1 MSGGE
6 EQPTSQDP
14 TAARRAGGGGAF
26 KFAPFCKASGSAT
39 QNPQDPMAKQLMAY
53 HNVHRTFHGACSLLY
68 DPALAKTAQAAA
80 NTCKFQHQMTGDN
93 GQNIAEQSAS
103 GNIAAGTVSM
113 WYEEGSKTNYQGG
126 NMEQGHYTQVLWKGT
141 YALGCGVKNCGQMTL
156 VFCNYAPAGTCSLLC
171 PSPRHF
177 SLARCER
184 CRFWS
189 GMLTLVTGNMIGA
202 FEQNVGNRVP
212 NARPIC
218 AEQQAMS
225 QYSDGGSGSGGGGGA
240 GGKCITDQELGL
252 PASTGGNGGGDTG
265 TGTGSGGG
273 SGVRM
278 KKGQGGL
285 RDIQQSGGG
294 GGISPFAQLFQGG
307 GGGGDMM
314 SSED

>member
-156 VFCNYAPAGTCSLLC
+156 VFCNYAPAG
-171 PSPRHF
+171 
-177 SLARCER
+177 
-184 CRFWS
+184 
-189 GMLTLVTGNMIGA
+189 NMIGA

>member
-1 MSGGE
+1 MKVAALLSVLFSTSALAGVIQPRQDDSMSGGE

-14 TAARRAGGGGAF
+14 TAARGAAGGGAF
-26 KFAPFCKASGSAT
+26 KFASFCKASGSAT

-93 GQNIAEQSAS
+93 GQNVAEQSAS
-103 GNIAAGTVSM
+103 GDIAAGTVFM

-156 VFCNYAPAGTCSLLC
+156 VFCNYAPAG
-171 PSPRHF
+171 
-177 SLARCER
+177 
-184 CRFWS
+184 
-189 GMLTLVTGNMIGA
+189 NMIGA
-202 FEQNVGNRVP
+202 FEQSVGNRVP

-225 QYSDGGSGSGGGGGA
+225 QYSNGRRRHWHRNRRRWRQWYQDEEGPGWIA
-240 GGKCITDQELGL
+240 RH
-252 PASTGGNGGGDTG
+252 PAEW
-265 TGTGSGGG
+265 
-273 SGVRM
+273 R
-278 KKGQGGL
+278 
-285 RDIQQSGGG
+285 RRRH
-294 GGISPFAQLFQGG
+294 
-307 GGGGDMM
+307 
-314 SSED
+314 